1 MSLEAFFQHLL
12 VSVVVY
18 MPITVKKQTITKQ
31 TKKNNHKEILNNT
44 YLNTVW
50 LVEVVYLFYWLL
62 VC

>member
-31 TKKNNHKEILNNT
+31 TKKTNHKEILNNT